1 METTSSSRVGTQPA
15 EAPEL
20 PELPD
25 LPAAAP
31 AGPAAAPA
39 ASATPAASAVP
50 AAAPATAPAQSEEA
64 ARPVPAAR
72 RTAEGF
78 LRADFP
84 WYGLDEAFTGP
95 RWLLQVGTGA
105 DGTVEHGSTGHGDE
119 PSVRGE
125 IATGEK
131 ERFAVVVTVASNP
144 LRRSGDGTGVLEATS
159 VSSAAW
165 LAGSGL
171 LAYSWPGQM
180 DHSLRD
186 DWLEQQ
192 TEAAWELADD
202 LDGPDWS
209 VLSLPVDGEPTPFHY
224 RESEFGWVLAGSTA
238 AGVHLGAYGRGMSA
252 YGLGFSVIGDLAAYQ
267 Q

>member
-1 METTSSSRVGTQPA
+1 METTSSSRVGAQ
-15 EAPEL
+15 APE
-20 PELPD
+20 
-25 LPAAAP
+25 AAAP
-31 AGPAAAPA
+31 APAPA
-39 ASATPAASAVP
+39 AEPAQDPQNAPQQPQQAP
-50 AAAPATAPAQSEEA
+50 PQPQEAAA
-64 ARPVPAAR
+64 PVPAAR
-72 RTAEGF
+72 RTAEGY

-84 WYGLDEAFTGP
+84 WYGLDGAFTGP
-95 RWLLQVGTGA
+95 RWLMQVGTGA

-119 PSVRGE
+119 PSARGE

-180 DHSLRD
+180 DHSLRN
-186 DWLEQQ
+186 DWLDQQ

-202 LDGPDWS
+202 LDGEDWS
-209 VLSLPVDGEPTPFHY
+209 TLSLPVDGEPTPFHY
-224 RESEFGWVLAGSTA
+224 RESEFGWVLAGSTRG
-238 AGVHLGAYGRGMSA
+238 GVHLGAYGRGMSA
-252 YGLGFSVIGDLAAYQ
+252 YGLGFSVIPDLGAYE
-267 Q
+267 